1 MLEAKKGTY
10 VVKTDDQWVYDVE
23 VYSNG
28 DLIAVVGFSENQKD
42 GAIFWQVPLE
52 KRLYDDI
59 CNIKITARNY
69 FIEHTTH

>member
-28 DLIAVVGFSENQKD
+28 DLIAVVGFSENQKM
-42 GAIFWQVPLE
+42 V
-52 KRLYDDI
+52 LYFG
-59 CNIKITARNY
+59 KY
-69 FIEHTTH
+69 LWKKH

>member
-42 GAIFWQVPLE
+42 GAVFWQVPME
-52 KRLYDDI
+52 KTLIYDYKHI
-59 CNIKITARNY
+59 QFIARHY